1 MAWGVDFQTNIFLSH
16 QDYQGNEYQ
25 VQDAINELKH
35 DIEIGKQHVLMYCS
49 CTPKDISTTDEENIL
64 FSINN
69 DVNDLLLSLKED
81 TIKLYQLEL
90 YKEYL
95 EELNKKNES
104 KN

>member
-49 CTPKDISTTDEENIL
+49 CTPKDISTTDEESIL

-69 DVNDLLLSLKED
+69 DVNDLLSSLKEN

-95 EELNKKNES
+95 TEKNKQ
-104 KN
+104 